1 MNYWLSL
8 FVLLSMLPV
17 SANAYVCSRVTT
29 ISNGPDTG
37 PSLSWF
43 SRIIPISI
51 NEDGTSQLDADQEF
65 QVVEAYRVW
74 ERLESDSDTCPGA
87 AVALQIYDLTLV
99 PPARFN
105 TSSRSIGYNYPHL
118 IQTRTL
124 WYSGTKTGPTPSL
137 QGSSLSPPQR
147 ISLRTAELSMRISNS
162 MPPISNL
169 QVSRTPTATAQ
180 RPI

>member
-29 ISNGPDTG
+29 PNGPDTG

-65 QVVEAYRVW
+65 QVVEASYRVW
-74 ERLESDSDTCPGA
+74 ERLESDSDTCRSSRGS
-87 AVALQIYDLTLV
+87 LQIYDLTLV
-99 PPARFN
+99 LPARFARRLAAQSVTT
-105 TSSRSIGYNYPHL
+105 TSHL
-118 IQTRTL
+118 IQMRTL
-124 WYSGTKTGPTPSL
+124 WYSGTRTGPTPPL
-137 QGSSLSPPQR
+137 V
-147 ISLRTAELSMRISNS
+147 E
-162 MPPISNL
+162 
-169 QVSRTPTATAQ
+169 
-180 RPI
+180 